1 MSIRYQMT
9 LMLVA
14 LSTFFVG
21 TTWAMQHYV
30 MLPAFA
36 SIERESA
43 VHSLGRCIE
52 AIEAETRTISM
63 LAGDYAAWD
72 DTCVFVSDQNEAYR
86 KSNLTQSFHQT
97 TGNDFL
103 AIVND
108 QSEVLATSC
117 VAPETGNVR
126 AIPEV
131 LSVIQTPGSPFTAFA
146 DKFKPLEGL
155 VNTSYGPLL
164 IAAHPILTSK
174 REGPVRGAVIMGRFL
189 NAKVTAELSERIH
202 ATSNLAIFEFDS
214 RDISDEIRASLP
226 AVSASGIAT
235 KILEIDTTTLRASTV
250 LQDVFKKPLI
260 IVTLLIPRTISLQ
273 GRATANVATTCGL
286 IGVVSMLFGTGLA
299 LRHRVVSP
307 LQTMAAH
314 VANVGETDNL
324 DARLQSTRG
333 DEIGI
338 LARSFD
344 CMVEKLAE
352 SREKIQEAAHR
363 AGMAEIASE
372 VLHNVGNAVN
382 SANCCVELVEDRLTA
397 SRLSGLEM
405 ATLLLAEQAPNA
417 AHFFSQ
423 DPRGPKLVHYLVSLN
438 NTLQRE
444 RCENLEEIRRL
455 HDTIRHIRDAIASQQ
470 GHARRSDFRQR
481 VDLIS
486 LIEESLLLNAAVQQ
500 QTGAQVKIIAG
511 DLPEFHLNRSRLAQV
526 LVNLEKNA
534 MLSMQSVPGREHV
547 LEIAVDVFADDSL
560 QISFRDTGV
569 GFTSEVQNRLFA
581 QGFTTRAEGSG
592 QGLHY
597 CSNVVREMGGEI
609 SAESDGPGLGAVFV
623 ITIPRAV
630 RRPQQL
636 QARTELRA
644 DGSAATDFANQYTL
658 EKAEQYA

>member
-9 LMLVA
+9 LLLVA

-52 AIEAETRTISM
+52 AIDAETRTISM

-72 DTCVFVSDQNEAYR
+72 DTCVFVTDGNEAYR
-86 KSNLTQSFHQT
+86 ESNLTRSFHQT

-103 AIVND
+103 AIVNG

-117 VAPETGNVR
+117 IAPESGQPR
-126 AIPEV
+126 AVPEV
-131 LSVIQTPGSPFTAFA
+131 LAMIQAAGSPFTDFS
-146 DKFKPLEGL
+146 DKDQSLEGM
-155 VNTSYGPLL
+155 VHTSFGPLL
-164 IAAHPILTSK
+164 VAAHPILTSK
-174 REGPVRGAVIMGRFL
+174 REGPVRGSVIMGRFL
-189 NAKVTAELSERIH
+189 NPKVTADLSEQIH
-202 ATSNLAIFEFDS
+202 AASNLAILDFNNS
-214 RDISDEIRASLP
+214 GISDQIRTSLP
-226 AVSASGIAT
+226 VSGVAAKT
-235 KILEIDTTTLRASTV
+235 VEIDKATLRASIV
-250 LQDVFKKPLI
+250 HNDVFEKPLI

-273 GRATANVATTCGL
+273 GRATANLATICGL

-299 LRHRVVSP
+299 LRYRVVAP
-307 LQTMAAH
+307 LQKMAAH
-314 VANVGETDNL
+314 VAKVGETDNL

-344 CMVEKLAE
+344 GMVEKLAE
-352 SREKIQEAAHR
+352 SREKIQAAAHR

-382 SANCCVELVEDRLTA
+382 TANCCVELVEDRLTA

-405 ATLLLAEQAPNA
+405 ATLMLAEQAPQA

-444 RCENLEEIRRL
+444 RCENLEELRRL
-455 HDTIRHIRDAIASQQ
+455 QDTIRHIRDAIASQQ

-481 VDLIS
+481 VELIS
-486 LIEESLLLNAAVQQ
+486 LLEESLLLNAALQQ

-534 MLSMQSVPGREHV
+534 FLAMQSVADREHV
-547 LEIAVDVFADDSL
+547 LEIAIDIFADDSL
-560 QISFRDTGV
+560 QISLRDSGV

-581 QGFTTRAEGSG
+581 QGYTTRVEGSG

-597 CSNVVREMGGEI
+597 CSNVIREMGGEI
-609 SAESDGPGLGAVFV
+609 WAESDGPGLGAVF
-623 ITIPRAV
+623 IISIPRAV
-630 RRPQQL
+630 RRSQQL
-636 QARTELRA
+636 SASSEPRSDASSATE
-644 DGSAATDFANQYTL
+644 SVNTSSY
-658 EKAEQYA
+658 EKAEQYV